1 MLKNKLIS
9 QEQATV
15 KSWSRFLDNRKKEWG
30 LHGHDMG
37 VHQLNLMLGG
47 WIPSK
52 VTTIGARSGIG
63 KTALTVPMFDAG
75 NRVLNGRRA
84 EFLFF
89 SWEMESSYLV
99 DRHICYKTGLTLR
112 MLNQGAKLLSEKT
125 LEKVKSAYSDAKSL
139 PVTYQQNSL
148 NIKTVR
154 AVALEFIKECEEKS
168 KVEGV
173 TIQPV
178 IVIDYIGLALFEGA
192 GLRTYGIADFM
203 NGVKQLVNDT
213 GASALV
219 LAQINRGADE
229 KDIPDRSDF
238 SDSQSIEQASD
249 NLVLLHRPEYNRI
262 ETILDPVSR
271 IEIDST
277 NKMLVRVLK
286 GRDYGTGDSLI
297 ECSIKNFQFWDR
309 DHEPNF
315 NYWELY
321 SQRDFWLNHFG
332 LSASDVSMKIAK

>member
-1 MLKNKLIS
+1 MLKDQLVS
-9 QEQATV
+9 QEQATFR
-15 KSWSRFLDNRKKEWG
+15 SWDRFVLNRNTDWG

-75 NRVLNGRRA
+75 RRVLNGKRA

-99 DRHICYKTGLTLR
+99 DRHICFKTDLTLR

-125 LEKVKSAYSDAKSL
+125 MEGVKSAYSEARSL

-154 AVALEFIKECEEKS
+154 AISMDFIKKCEEKS
-168 KVEGV
+168 KLEGV

-178 IVIDYIGLALFEGA
+178 IVFDYIGLALFEGS

-213 GASALV
+213 GAAALV

-229 KDIPDRSDF
+229 KDVPDRRDF

-249 NLVLLHRPEYNRI
+249 NLVLLHRPEYNLVK
-262 ETILDPVSR
+262 TIFDPQSQM
-271 IEIDST
+271 EIPST
-277 NKMLVRVLK
+277 NKMLIRVLK
-286 GRDYGTGDSLI
+286 GRDYGTGDSI
-297 ECSIKNFQFWDR
+297 IDCNIKHFQFWDR
-309 DHEPNF
+309 DHDPKYE
-315 NYWELY
+315 YWKLY
-321 SQRDFWLNHFG
+321 SSKEFWLNHFR
-332 LSASDVSMKIAK
+332 LNDVPKK